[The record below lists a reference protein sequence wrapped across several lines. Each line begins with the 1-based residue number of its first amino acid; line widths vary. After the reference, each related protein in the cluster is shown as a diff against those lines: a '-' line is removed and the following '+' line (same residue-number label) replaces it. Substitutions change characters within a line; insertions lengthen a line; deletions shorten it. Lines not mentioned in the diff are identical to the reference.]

1 MTAEHLRQY
10 LDWLLKAATS
20 TLPDSVSISLQAELD
35 RSQVGGDIGEI
46 KSVRVSGNSA
56 TFTAASPEAKE
67 PVHVKTA
74 RRVADR
80 YAEFAQAVP
89 IVRALLGTDKTQSL
103 VESLGPEEYLS
114 VDASVKVR
122 GRRTE
127 QSRQRMRDLAGELAD
142 LTDGRVQVE
151 GRDGKIS
158 DDDAILRTRMPF
170 ALVQEGSNVLDF
182 DNVADQLQVVYSR
195 FVLDG
200 KISA

>member
-46 KSVRVSGNSA
+46 KSA

-170 ALVQEGSNVLDF
+170 ALVQEGSNFLDF